1 MDEPTPDIGVTAL
14 SPTQFRRRVQSLKD
28 TARKV
33 VNKAKRKWNDF
44 SDWIIDYVPPA
55 IRVNPSSA
63 IEKLKNYIK
72 ELYKRSP
79 DFTPIEK
86 KAAKGCFK
94 TFALPGNEYKD
105 PKLYLTDVTHTA
117 TRLIK
122 SNLNQGTKVKAAL
135 HCEMIR
141 VDPETNEDVTTTCY
155 FNSNLKTIIRKDTI
169 GEEYRVMSN
178 EILEHVA
185 NFQRRGSG
193 WIFRKVLN
201 MYIHL
206 NKYEPLSG
214 SSYIPL
220 PKILQSKKAI
230 INVKNKEDN
239 ECFKWS
245 ITTAIYPAEN
255 HPEKISKQLKE
266 NSEKFNWDGIN
277 FPASFKDIDKFEKKK
292 SIDFYQCF

>member
-1 MDEPTPDIGVTAL
+1 MDEPVPDIGVTTL
-14 SPTQFRRRVQSLKD
+14 SPTPFRRRVQSLKD
-28 TARKV
+28 TTRKV
-33 VNKAKRKWNDF
+33 VNKVKKKWNDF

-63 IEKLKNYIK
+63 IEKLKNYVK

-94 TFALPGNEYKD
+94 TFALPGNEYRD
-105 PKLYLTDVTHTA
+105 PKLYLIDVTHTA

-122 SNLNQGTKVKAAL
+122 SNLNQGTKVNAAL

-155 FNSNLKTIIRKDTI
+155 FNSNLNTIIRKDTI

-193 WIFRKVLN
+193 WIFRKVLS

-230 INVKNKEDN
+230 INVKNK
-239 ECFKWS
+239 
-245 ITTAIYPAEN
+245 ITSASNGQSQQPYMQR
-255 HPEKISKQLKE
+255 KIIPK
-266 NSEKFNWDGIN
+266 I
-277 FPASFKDIDKFEKKK
+277 
-292 SIDFYQCF
+292 